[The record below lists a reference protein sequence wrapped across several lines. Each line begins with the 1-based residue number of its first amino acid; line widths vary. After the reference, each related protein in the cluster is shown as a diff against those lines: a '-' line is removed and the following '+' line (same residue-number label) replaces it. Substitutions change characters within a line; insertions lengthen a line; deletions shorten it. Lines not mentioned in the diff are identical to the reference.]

1 MKTKI
6 KLTAYLLL
14 SFFLL
19 ACQENKPL
27 TSIKQEHSS
36 CQENLDGSITIQGKV
51 TLKGSQKAPL
61 GVTSMNI
68 VNKWTFSKDLTK
80 FVKEGSPTNK
90 TIAYG
95 ENKRVFLN
103 KDGYYKITISK
114 NDTLMLIPTP
124 YLYKQPKQITGLTK
138 SQIINIELEA
148 LPLEV
153 MRDLE
158 KRSSSA
164 YATFYNYL
172 KNVNPDSLVTVSG
185 TIYKAKTKEPSE
197 NIYIVSNFSNNT
209 MGSATHHLT
218 DKYGQFTIKTPKNS
232 SLLINGISPNSFSF
246 TPKND
251 TIINLYL

>member
-6 KLTAYLLL
+6 KLISYLLL
-14 SFFLL
+14 SSFLL

-27 TSIKQEHSS
+27 TSIEPEQTS
-36 CQENLDGSITIQGKV
+36 CQENLDGSITIQGKI

-68 VNKWTFSKDLTK
+68 SNKWSFSKDLSK
-80 FVKEGSPTNK
+80 FVKQGSSTKK
-90 TIAYG
+90 TIAFG
-95 ENKRVFLN
+95 ENKRVFVDKN
-103 KDGYYKITISK
+103 GYYKITISK

-138 SQIINIELEA
+138 SQILNIELES

-153 MRDLE
+153 VRDLE
-158 KRSSSA
+158 KRDTYA
-164 YATFYNYL
+164 YTTFYNYL
-172 KNVNPDSLVTVSG
+172 QKVNPDSIITVSG
-185 TIYKAKTKEPSE
+185 TIYKANTKEALE

-209 MGSATHHLT
+209 MGAATHHLT

-232 SLLINGISPNSFSF
+232 SLLINGISQNKFYL